1 MRVLDLLQDA
11 DLHVIDHQR
20 HPLRIACIFERLRN
34 VQAVDAFHVL
44 TPNEILRSGPAAFRK
59 YAPGLTSR
67 AVSAPSRMA
76 FDRLPARPDLQ
87 NLIDRFGHRLLSGLC
102 YRIGYRLNDF
112 LEIVGLSIGV
122 SLAATAIAA
131 GIGVLFGAALAIFAF
146 PGRQLVI
153 VLINALFGLPPVVV
167 GLVLYLAL
175 SRSGPLG
182 SLELLFTPTAMVI
195 AQTILAAPIITAL
208 VHRASERAWARYG
221 DELVMDGATRLQP
234 IPQILMI
241 IRADVV
247 TAVLAGFG
255 RTVSE
260 VGAVI
265 LVGGNIR
272 GLTRTMTTAIA
283 LQTSQGD
290 LSLALALGIV
300 LVGISISISATVFAL
315 AGRAR
320 TAGSDEV

>member
-1 MRVLDLLQDA
+1 L
-11 DLHVIDHQR
+11 
-20 HPLRIACIFERLRN
+20 
-34 VQAVDAFHVL
+34 
-44 TPNEILRSGPAAFRK
+44 G
-59 YAPGLTSR
+59 
-67 AVSAPSRMA
+67 
-76 FDRLPARPDLQ
+76 
-87 NLIDRFGHRLLSGLC
+87 
-102 YRIGYRLNDF
+102 DF
-112 LEIVGLSIGV
+112 LEIVGLSISV
-122 SLAATAIAA
+122 SLVATAIAA
-131 GIGVLFGAALAIFAF
+131 VISLAIGAMLAIFHF
-146 PGRQLVI
+146 RGRRLIIVI
-153 VLINALFGLPPVVV
+153 VNAFFGLPPVVV

-182 SLELLFTPTAMVI
+182 SLALLFTPTAMVV
-195 AQTILAAPIITAL
+195 AQTILAIPIITAL

-221 DELVMDGATRLQP
+221 DELISDGATRLQAV
-234 IPQILMI
+234 PQILMI
-241 IRADVV
+241 IRADLV

-272 GLTRTMTTAIA
+272 GLTRTMTTTIA

-290 LSLALALGIV
+290 LSLALALGAV

-320 TAGSDEV
+320 IAGSDEV

>member
-1 MRVLDLLQDA
+1 M
-11 DLHVIDHQR
+11 
-20 HPLRIACIFERLRN
+20 
-34 VQAVDAFHVL
+34 
-44 TPNEILRSGPAAFRK
+44 
-59 YAPGLTSR
+59 
-67 AVSAPSRMA
+67 
-76 FDRLPARPDLQ
+76 
-87 NLIDRFGHRLLSGLC
+87 
-102 YRIGYRLNDF
+102 IGYRLSDF
-112 LEIVGLSIGV
+112 LEIVGLSISV

-131 GIGVLFGAALAIFAF
+131 GVSLPIGAALAIFRF
-146 PGRQLVI
+146 RGRRLIV
-153 VLINALFGLPPVVV
+153 VLINAFFGLPPVVV

-182 SLELLFTPTAMVI
+182 SLALLFTPTAMVI
-195 AQTILAAPIITAL
+195 AQTILAIPIITAL

-221 DELVMDGATRLQP
+221 DELTSDGATRLQAL
-234 IPQILMI
+234 PQILMI
-241 IRADVV
+241 IRAELI

-260 VGAVI
+260 VGAII

-272 GLTRTMTTAIA
+272 GLTRTMTTTIA

-290 LSLALALGIV
+290 LSLALALGAV

-315 AGRAR
+315 AGRAL

>member
-1 MRVLDLLQDA
+1 MA
-11 DLHVIDHQR
+11 TGLH
-20 HPLRIACIFERLRN
+20 
-34 VQAVDAFHVL
+34 
-44 TPNEILRSGPAAFRK
+44 
-59 YAPGLTSR
+59 
-67 AVSAPSRMA
+67 
-76 FDRLPARPDLQ
+76 
-87 NLIDRFGHRLLSGLC
+87 
-102 YRIGYRLNDF
+102 DF
-112 LEIVGLSIGV
+112 LEIVGLSISV
-122 SLAATAIAA
+122 SLAATVVAATVSLPIGTAIA
-131 GIGVLFGAALAIFAF
+131 IFPF
-146 PGRQLVI
+146 RGRRLLV
-153 VLINALFGLPPVVV
+153 VLINAFFGLPPVVV
-167 GLVLYLAL
+167 GLVLYLIL

-182 SLELLFTPTAMVI
+182 SLSLLFTPAAMVI
-195 AQTILAAPIITAL
+195 AQTILAIPIITAL

-221 DELVMDGATRLQP
+221 DELVSDGATKLQA
-234 IPQILMI
+234 IPQILMV
-241 IRADVV
+241 IRADLV
-247 TAVLAGFG
+247 TATLAGFG

-290 LSLALALGIV
+290 LSLALALGAV

>member
-1 MRVLDLLQDA
+1 M
-11 DLHVIDHQR
+11 
-20 HPLRIACIFERLRN
+20 
-34 VQAVDAFHVL
+34 
-44 TPNEILRSGPAAFRK
+44 G
-59 YAPGLTSR
+59 
-67 AVSAPSRMA
+67 
-76 FDRLPARPDLQ
+76 
-87 NLIDRFGHRLLSGLC
+87 
-102 YRIGYRLNDF
+102 DF
-112 LEIVGLSIGV
+112 LEIVGLSISV
-122 SLAATAIAA
+122 SLVATAIAA
-131 GIGVLFGAALAIFAF
+131 VISLAIGAMLAIFHF
-146 PGRQLVI
+146 RGRRLIIVI
-153 VLINALFGLPPVVV
+153 VNAFFGLPPVVV

-182 SLELLFTPTAMVI
+182 SLALLFTPTAMVV
-195 AQTILAAPIITAL
+195 AQTTLAIPIITAL

-221 DELVMDGATRLQP
+221 DELISDGATRLQAV
-234 IPQILMI
+234 PQILMI
-241 IRADVV
+241 IRADLV

-272 GLTRTMTTAIA
+272 GLTRTMTTTIA

-290 LSLALALGIV
+290 LSLALALGAV

-320 TAGSDEV
+320 IAGSDEV